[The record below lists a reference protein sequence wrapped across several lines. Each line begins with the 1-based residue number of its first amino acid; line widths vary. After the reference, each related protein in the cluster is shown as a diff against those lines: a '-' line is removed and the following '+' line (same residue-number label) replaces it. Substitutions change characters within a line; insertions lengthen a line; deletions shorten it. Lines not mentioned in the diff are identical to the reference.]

1 MTDPIDWTK
10 CTCHQVWVGS
20 EKNGHLAIC
29 NDALSKPVLT
39 KVNPKCPEWS
49 KAGHPR

>member
-1 MTDPIDWTK
+1 MDWNK
-10 CTCHQVWVGS
+10 CICHKVWVDGTNDEHLEIRYDVSS
-20 EKNGHLAIC
+20 E
-29 NDALSKPVLT
+29 PVVT

>member
-1 MTDPIDWTK
+1 MTDTIDWDK
-10 CTCHQVWVGS
+10 CICHQVWVGGGKD
-20 EKNGHLAIC
+20 EHPAIRR
-29 NDALSKPVLT
+29 DAPDKPVLT